1 MKESQL
7 INMNNSLDSKW
18 NEVCERVSS
27 YENVDASQFNAL
39 MERVMPQVM
48 GDGFLLVTTANSF
61 LKKWLEQKFV
71 PIINQALIDIYG
83 KPFSIVVEIDDTI
96 SESNTQYMNTTSNNA
111 ENTLP
116 EFQANSQI
124 TAVSPTP
131 QDHID
136 NTQIEN
142 EMKSTSNT
150 PVDTFFGN
158 EPVPINKPN
167 IKPEYVEE
175 YNIPPI
181 NDVQPIS
188 PLIQKSTAFSSLT
201 FENFVIGESNR
212 MAYSMAVQ
220 VAESPGA
227 SSLNPLFIYGK
238 SGLGKTHLMRAIQN
252 YINETEPDLTTIY
265 ADSEEI
271 ISGYTDAAAENN
283 REKLSYKN
291 FKNHYE
297 SADILLIDDIQ
308 FLQGKPGTLDIVFQI
323 FNKLINQGKQIIL
336 SADRAPKNIDI
347 EERYSSRFVQG
358 GTIDI
363 QPPEVETKLAIVKSF
378 INEYRQKEGN
388 FSLNVPEEVQMYIA
402 ENSGSN
408 IRELKGA
415 ITILVYHI
423 NFSGQQTITI
433 QEVTK
438 LLENHF
444 SKGLARNISIDD
456 IQHEVEA
463 FYRIKHADMIGSSRS
478 HEVVFPRQVAIYL
491 CRQLLDLPFNDIGKK
506 FNRDHTT
513 AMHSVAKVEKMLLID
528 RNVQEELETLKKIIN
543 DL

>member
-1 MKESQL
+1 
-7 INMNNSLDSKW
+7 MNNSLDSKW

-71 PIINQALIDIYG
+71 PIINRALIDIYG
-83 KPFSIVVEIDDTI
+83 KSFSIVVEIDDTI
-96 SESNTQYMNTTSNNA
+96 SESNAQNGNTPASNTENPVPEIQVDTQKPPVPLNPQNPAS
-111 ENTLP
+111 NTLVENEKNP
-116 EFQANSQI
+116 APSI
-124 TAVSPTP
+124 VSENFMVEDDPTP
-131 QDHID
+131 IT
-136 NTQIEN
+136 NPN
-142 EMKSTSNT
+142 VT
-150 PVDTFFGN
+150 PDYLD
-158 EPVPINKPN
+158 
-167 IKPEYVEE
+167 EYS
-175 YNIPPI
+175 IPPL
-181 NDVQPIS
+181 NDSQPIS

-456 IQHEVEA
+456 IQHEVES

-528 RNVQEELETLKKIIN
+528 RNVQEEMETLKKIIN